1 MAADAVPSLY
11 SYSRKMDRA
20 LASFDGSRLRGLHFL
35 DLGASSRA
43 ARVPV
48 ELGWVRG
55 HPELVGLLLAGVWP
69 RGLSLEEVFD
79 LTAGVPGVSLVT
91 TDRHDIARLEHSPP
105 PPNVEVQTF
114 SVPRSRVGRLV
125 TRRTA

>member
-1 MAADAVPSLY
+1 MTWLRMLSLY

-20 LASFDGSRLRGLHFL
+20 LASFDGGRLRGLHFL
-35 DLGASSRA
+35 DLGASSLA

-69 RGLSLEEVFD
+69 RGLSRRGG
-79 LTAGVPGVSLVT
+79 TCA
-91 TDRHDIARLEHSPP
+91 
-105 PPNVEVQTF
+105 
-114 SVPRSRVGRLV
+114 GRLA
-125 TRRTA
+125 RSGLA